1 MFVRRPISIA
11 LAFLAMLATVSAQG
25 QATPPQSPSTPPAGQ
40 ATPPQAAGPPLSMDD
55 AVRLALVH
63 NQTLIAQRLSVDIS
77 KADEITAGLKPNPN
91 LALAFAGVPVAPSQ
105 FNATFFKDVAQYTA
119 ALSYTFERGGKRN
132 ERVLSAKDS
141 TDVTAKSV
149 VDAER
154 QLRFQTIQDFIN
166 VQLAKSTLDLA
177 RQDLTSFSSTVE
189 TSQARVNAGDLAV
202 GDFLQISLQKL
213 QFEQDVSAAELS
225 LIQSKATLRQELG
238 YDTVA
243 DDFDVAG
250 DLSHLKITVTLDALK
265 QDALASRP
273 DLQSAE
279 ASLKMASDDI
289 DLAISNRAR
298 DINGNVNYSRN
309 AIGPDSVLGVGVAF
323 DLKVHDQNQGNIAHA
338 RIVVDQAKETEA
350 ATRAT
355 VLTDV
360 VSAFAQYQTNDKV
373 LTLFESGYLDQAK
386 QSLDIATY
394 VFQRGAGSLLD
405 LLNAERT
412 YRSTELSYRQALAA
426 YVTSVFQINF
436 VVGRQ
441 VVP

>member
-1 MFVRRPISIA
+1 MFVRRSVPFA
-11 LAFLAMLATVSAQG
+11 LAFLAMLAPALSAQG
-25 QATPPQSPSTPPAGQ
+25 QATPP
-40 ATPPQAAGPPLSMDD
+40 AAGPPLPLDE
-55 AVRLALVH
+55 AVRLALAH
-63 NQTLIAQRLSVDIS
+63 NQALLAQRLSIDIS

-91 LALAFAGVPVAPSQ
+91 LALGFAGVPVAPSQ
-105 FNATFFKDVAQYTA
+105 FTATFFKDVAQYTA
-119 ALSYTFERGGKRN
+119 ALSYTFERGGKRT
-132 ERVLSAKDS
+132 ERVVTAKDS
-141 TDVTAKSV
+141 TDVTAKGV

-154 QLRFQTIQDFIN
+154 QLRFQTIQAFVN

-177 RQDLTSFSSTVE
+177 RQDLASYANTVE

-213 QFEQDVSAAELS
+213 QFEEDVSNAELS
-225 LIQSKATLRQELG
+225 LIQSKAALRQLLG
-238 YDTVA
+238 FDTVA
-243 DDFDVAG
+243 EDFDVAG
-250 DLSHLKITVTLDALK
+250 DLSHLKITVTLDALR

-279 ASLKMASDDI
+279 ATLKMATDDV

-309 AIGPDSVLGVGVAF
+309 AIGPDSVLGVGAAF

-338 RIVVDQAKETEA
+338 RIAVDQATQTEA
-350 ATRAT
+350 ATRT
-355 VLTDV
+355 QVLTDV
-360 VSAFAQYQTNDKV
+360 LSAFAQYQTNDKV

-426 YVTSVFQINF
+426 YVTSVFQLNF

>member
-1 MFVRRPISIA
+1 MFVRRSIPLA
-11 LAFLAMLATVSAQG
+11 LALAAMVAPMVSAEG
-25 QATPPQSPSTPPAGQ
+25 QATPP
-40 ATPPQAAGPPLSMDD
+40 AAGTPLSLDD
-55 AVRLALVH
+55 AVRIALAN
-63 NQTLIAQRLSVDIS
+63 NQAIRAQRLGIDIS
-77 KADEITAGLKPNPN
+77 RADEITAGLKPNPN
-91 LALAFAGVPVAPSQ
+91 LALGFAGVPVAPSQ

-119 ALSYTFERGGKRN
+119 ALGYTFERGGKRN
-132 ERVLSAKDS
+132 ARVVTAKDS

-149 VDAER
+149 ADAER
-154 QLRFQTIQDFIN
+154 QLRFQTIQAFVS

-177 RQDLTSFSSTVE
+177 QQDLASYTTTVT
-189 TSQARVNAGDLAV
+189 TSQAQLAAGALAQ
-202 GDFLQISLQKL
+202 GDYDQISLQKL
-213 QFEQDVSAAELS
+213 QFQQDVSAAQLS
-225 LIQSKATLRQELG
+225 LIQSKASLRQLLG
-238 YDTVA
+238 YGNVPDT
-243 DDFDVAG
+243 FDISG
-250 DLSHLKITVTLDALK
+250 DLTHLTITVTLDALK

-279 ASLKMASDDI
+279 ASLKMANDDV

-309 AIGPDSVLGVGVAF
+309 AIGPDSVLGVGAAF

-338 RIVVDQAKETEA
+338 RIAVDQAKETEA
-350 ATRAT
+350 STRAG

-360 VSAFAQYQTNDKV
+360 ASAFAQYQTNDKV

-426 YVTSVFQINF
+426 YVTGVFQLNF

>member
-1 MFVRRPISIA
+1 MSVRRSVFFA
-11 LAFLAMLATVSAQG
+11 LAFLAMLAPVLSAQG
-25 QATPPQSPSTPPAGQ
+25 QATPP
-40 ATPPQAAGPPLSMDD
+40 AAGPPLPLDE
-55 AVRLALVH
+55 AVRLALAH
-63 NQTLIAQRLSVDIS
+63 NQAILAQRLSIDIS

-91 LALAFAGVPVAPSQ
+91 LALGFAGVPVAPSQ
-105 FNATFFKDVAQYTA
+105 FTATFFKDVAQYTA
-119 ALSYTFERGGKRN
+119 ALSYTFERGGKRT
-132 ERVLSAKDS
+132 ERVLTAKDS
-141 TDVTAKSV
+141 TDVTAKGV

-154 QLRFQTIQDFIN
+154 QLRFQTIQAFVN
-166 VQLAKSTLDLA
+166 VQLAKSTLDLT
-177 RQDLTSFSSTVE
+177 RQDLASYANTVE

-213 QFEQDVSAAELS
+213 QFEEDVSNAELG
-225 LIQSKATLRQELG
+225 LLQSKAALRQLLG

-243 DDFDVAG
+243 EDFDVAG
-250 DLSHLKITVTLDALK
+250 DLSHLKITVTLDALT

-273 DLQSAE
+273 DLQAAE
-279 ASLKMASDDI
+279 ATLKMATDDV

-309 AIGPDSVLGVGVAF
+309 AIGPDSVLGVGAAF

-338 RIVVDQAKETEA
+338 RIAVDQAKETAA
-350 ATRAT
+350 ATRT
-355 VLTDV
+355 QVLTDV
-360 VSAFAQYQTNDKV
+360 LSAFAQYQTNDKV

-426 YVTSVFQINF
+426 YVTSVFQLNF

>member
-1 MFVRRPISIA
+1 
-11 LAFLAMLATVSAQG
+11 
-25 QATPPQSPSTPPAGQ
+25 
-40 ATPPQAAGPPLSMDD
+40 MDD
-55 AVRLALVH
+55 AVRLALEH
-63 NQTLIAQRLSVDIS
+63 NQALIAQRLGIDIS
-77 KADEITAGLKPNPN
+77 KADEITSGLKPNPN
-91 LALAFAGVPVAPSQ
+91 LALGFDGIPVAPSQ
-105 FNATFFKDVAQYTA
+105 FNGTFFKDVAQYTA

-149 VDAER
+149 IDAER
-154 QLRFQTIQDFIN
+154 QLRFQTIQDFVN

-177 RQDLTSFSSTVE
+177 QQDLASFSTTVE
-189 TSQARVNAGDLAV
+189 TARAQEAAGALAH

-238 YDTVA
+238 YDNVA

-250 DLSHLKITVTLDALK
+250 DLTHTKITVTLDALK

-279 ASLKMASDDI
+279 ASLKMANDDVA
-289 DLAISNRAR
+289 LAISNRAS
-298 DINGNVNYSRN
+298 DVNGNVNYSRN
-309 AIGPDSVLGVGVAF
+309 AIGPDSVLGVGAAF
-323 DLKVHDQNQGNIAHA
+323 DLKVHDKNQGNIAHA
-338 RIVVDQAKETEA
+338 QVAVDQAKETEA
-350 ATRAT
+350 ATRT
-355 VLTDV
+355 QVLTDV
-360 VSAFAQYQTNDKV
+360 AGAFAQYQTNDKV

-386 QSLDIATY
+386 ESLDIATY

>member
-1 MFVRRPISIA
+1 MFVRRSVPLT
-11 LAFLAMLATVSAQG
+11 LAFLAMLAPVVSAQG
-25 QATPPQSPSTPPAGQ
+25 QATPPP
-40 ATPPQAAGPPLSMDD
+40 AAGPPLSLDE
-55 AVRLALVH
+55 AVRLALAH
-63 NQTLIAQRLSVDIS
+63 NQAILAQRLSIDIS

-91 LALAFAGVPVAPSQ
+91 LALGFAGVPVAPSQ

-119 ALSYTFERGGKRN
+119 ALSYTFERGGKRS
-132 ERVLSAKDS
+132 ERVLTAKDS

-154 QLRFQTIQDFIN
+154 QLRFQTIQAFVN

-177 RQDLTSFSSTVE
+177 QQDLTSFSGTVE
-189 TSQARVNAGDLAV
+189 TSRARVTAGDLAE

-213 QFEQDVSAAELS
+213 VFETDVSAAQLS
-225 LIQSKATLRQELG
+225 LIQSKATLRQLLG
-238 YDTVA
+238 YDNVA

-250 DLSHLKITVTLDALK
+250 DLTHLKITVTLDALK

-279 ASLKMASDDI
+279 ASLKMANDDV

-309 AIGPDSVLGVGVAF
+309 AIGPDSVLGVGVAV

-338 RIVVDQAKETEA
+338 RIAVDQARQTEA

-360 VSAFAQYQTNDKV
+360 LSAFAQYQTNDKV

-386 QSLDIATY
+386 QSLDIATF
-394 VFQRGAGSLLD
+394 VFQRGAGNLLD

-426 YVTSVFQINF
+426 YVTSVFQLNF

>member
-1 MFVRRPISIA
+1 LT
-11 LAFLAMLATVSAQG
+11 LAFLAMLAPVVSAQG
-25 QATPPQSPSTPPAGQ
+25 QATPPP
-40 ATPPQAAGPPLSMDD
+40 AAGPPLSLDE
-55 AVRLALVH
+55 AVRLALAH
-63 NQTLIAQRLSVDIS
+63 NQAILAQRLSIDIS

-91 LALAFAGVPVAPSQ
+91 LALGFAGVPVAPSQ

-119 ALSYTFERGGKRN
+119 ALSYTFERGGKRS
-132 ERVLSAKDS
+132 ERVLTAKDS

-154 QLRFQTIQDFIN
+154 QLRFQTIQAFVN

-177 RQDLTSFSSTVE
+177 QQDLTSFSGTVE
-189 TSQARVNAGDLAV
+189 TSRARVTAGDLAE

-213 QFEQDVSAAELS
+213 VFETDVSAAQLS
-225 LIQSKATLRQELG
+225 LIQSKATLRQLLG
-238 YDTVA
+238 YDNVA

-250 DLSHLKITVTLDALK
+250 DLTHLKITVTLDALK

-279 ASLKMASDDI
+279 ASLKMANDDV

-309 AIGPDSVLGVGVAF
+309 AIGPDSVLGVGVAV

-338 RIVVDQAKETEA
+338 RIAVDQARQTEA

-360 VSAFAQYQTNDKV
+360 LSAFAQYQTNDKV

-386 QSLDIATY
+386 QSLDIATF
-394 VFQRGAGSLLD
+394 VFQRGAGNLLD

-426 YVTSVFQINF
+426 YVTSVFQLNF

>member
-1 MFVRRPISIA
+1 MFVRRSVPFA
-11 LAFLAMLATVSAQG
+11 LAFLAMLAPVVSAQ
-25 QATPPQSPSTPPAGQ
+25 GQ
-40 ATPPQAAGPPLSMDD
+40 ATPPQAAGPPLPLDE
-55 AVRLALVH
+55 AVRLALAN
-63 NQTLIAQRLSVDIS
+63 NQAIRAQRLGIDIS
-77 KADEITAGLKPNPN
+77 KADEITVGLKPNPS
-91 LALAFAGVPVAPSQ
+91 LALGFDGVPVAPSQ

-149 VDAER
+149 ADAER
-154 QLRFQTIQDFIN
+154 QLRFQTIQAFIN

-177 RQDLTSFSSTVE
+177 RQDLASFSNTVE
-189 TSQARVNAGDLAV
+189 IGQAKVNAGDLAV
-202 GDFLQISLQKL
+202 GDFLQMSLQKL
-213 QFEQDVSAAELS
+213 VFETDVSAAELS
-225 LIQSKATLRQELG
+225 LIQSKASLRQLLG
-238 YDTVA
+238 YDNVA
-243 DDFDVAG
+243 EDFDVAG
-250 DLSHLKITVTLDALK
+250 DLSHVKITVTLDALK

-279 ASLKMASDDI
+279 ASLKMANDEV
-289 DLAISNRAR
+289 DLAIANRAT
-298 DINGNVNYSRN
+298 DVNGNVNYSRN
-309 AIGPDSVLGVGVAF
+309 AIGPDSVLGVGAAF
-323 DLKVHDQNQGNIAHA
+323 DLKVHDKNQGNIAHA
-338 RIVVDQAKETEA
+338 RIAVDQAKQTEA

-360 VSAFAQYQTNDKV
+360 ASAFAQYQTNDKV

-426 YVTSVFQINF
+426 YVTGVFQLNF

>member
-1 MFVRRPISIA
+1 MFVRRSVPFA
-11 LAFLAMLATVSAQG
+11 LALAATFATMASAQG
-25 QATPPQSPSTPPAGQ
+25 PATQP
-40 ATPPQAAGPPLSMDD
+40 AAGAPLALDD
-55 AVRLALVH
+55 AVRIALAN
-63 NQTLIAQRLSVDIS
+63 NQAIRAQRLGIDIS

-132 ERVLSAKDS
+132 ERVLTAKDS
-141 TDVTAKSV
+141 TDVTAKGV

-154 QLRFQTIQDFIN
+154 QLRFQTIQAFVN

-238 YDTVA
+238 YDNVA

-250 DLSHLKITVTLDALK
+250 DLTHLKITVTLDALK

-279 ASLKMASDDI
+279 ASLKMASDAV
-289 DLAISNRAR
+289 DLAIDNRAR

-338 RIVVDQAKETEA
+338 RVAVDQAKQTEA
-350 ATRAT
+350 ATRAQ

-360 VSAFAQYQTNDKV
+360 SSAFAQYHTNDKV

-394 VFQRGAGSLLD
+394 VFQQGAGNLLD

>member
-1 MFVRRPISIA
+1 MFVRRSVPFA
-11 LAFLAMLATVSAQG
+11 LALLAMLAPVVSAQ
-25 QATPPQSPSTPPAGQ
+25 GQ
-40 ATPPQAAGPPLSMDD
+40 ATPPQAAGPPLSLDD
-55 AVRLALVH
+55 AVRLALAH
-63 NQTLIAQRLSVDIS
+63 NQALLAQRLSIDIS
-77 KADEITAGLKPNPN
+77 KADEVTAGLKPNPN
-91 LALAFAGVPVAPSQ
+91 VALGFDGIPVAPSQ
-105 FNATFFKDVAQYTA
+105 FNATFFRDVAQYTA
-119 ALSYTFERGGKRN
+119 AVSYTFERGGKRT
-132 ERVLSAKDS
+132 ERVVTAKDS

-149 VDAER
+149 ADAER

-177 RQDLTSFSSTVE
+177 RQDLASFSSTVE
-189 TSQARVNAGDLAV
+189 TSRARVTAGDLAE

-225 LIQSKATLRQELG
+225 LIQSKATLRQALG

-250 DLSHLKITVTLDALK
+250 DLTHLPITVTLDALT
-265 QDALASRP
+265 QAALATRP

-279 ASLKMASDDI
+279 RSLKLATDQV
-289 DLAISNRAR
+289 DLAIANRAR
-298 DINGNVNYSRN
+298 DINGNANYSRN

-338 RIVVDQAKETEA
+338 RIAVDQATETEA
-350 ATRAT
+350 ATRAQ

-373 LTLFESGYLDQAK
+373 LALFESGYLDQAK

-426 YVTSVFQINF
+426 YVTSIFQLNF

>member
-1 MFVRRPISIA
+1 MFVRRSIPLA
-11 LAFLAMLATVSAQG
+11 LALAAMVAPMVSAEG
-25 QATPPQSPSTPPAGQ
+25 QATPP
-40 ATPPQAAGPPLSMDD
+40 AAGTPLSLDD
-55 AVRLALVH
+55 AVRIALAN
-63 NQTLIAQRLSVDIS
+63 NQAIRAQRLGIDIS
-77 KADEITAGLKPNPN
+77 RADEITAGLKPNPN
-91 LALAFAGVPVAPSQ
+91 LALGFAGVPVAPSQ

-119 ALSYTFERGGKRN
+119 ALGYTFERGGKRN
-132 ERVLSAKDS
+132 ARVVTAKDS

-149 VDAER
+149 ADAER
-154 QLRFQTIQDFIN
+154 QLRFQTIQAFVS

-177 RQDLTSFSSTVE
+177 QQDLASYTTTVT
-189 TSQARVNAGDLAV
+189 TSQAQLAAGALAQ
-202 GDFLQISLQKL
+202 GDYDQISLQKL
-213 QFEQDVSAAELS
+213 QFQQDVSAAQLS
-225 LIQSKATLRQELG
+225 LIQSKASLRHLLG
-238 YDTVA
+238 YGNVPDT
-243 DDFDVAG
+243 FDISG
-250 DLSHLKITVTLDALK
+250 DLTHLKITFTLDALK

-279 ASLKMASDDI
+279 ASLKMA
-289 DLAISNRAR
+289 
-298 DINGNVNYSRN
+298 NGNVNYSRN

-338 RIVVDQAKETEA
+338 RIAVDQAKETEA
-350 ATRAT
+350 STRAG

-360 VSAFAQYQTNDKV
+360 ASAFAQYQTNDKV

-394 VFQRGAGSLLD
+394 VFQRGAASLLD

-412 YRSTELSYRQALAA
+412 YRSTQLAYRQALAA
-426 YVTSVFQINF
+426 YVTSLFQINF

>member
-1 MFVRRPISIA
+1 MFVRRSVPFA
-11 LAFLAMLATVSAQG
+11 PAFLAMLATVVSAQG
-25 QATPPQSPSTPPAGQ
+25 QTTPPS
-40 ATPPQAAGPPLSMDD
+40 AAGPPLSLDE
-55 AVRLALVH
+55 AVRLALAH
-63 NQTLIAQRLSVDIS
+63 NQSLLAQRLSIDIS

-91 LALAFAGVPVAPSQ
+91 LALGFDGVPVAPSQ

-132 ERVLSAKDS
+132 ERVLTAKDS

-149 VDAER
+149 LDSER
-154 QLRFQTIQDFIN
+154 QLRFQATQAFVN

-177 RQDLTSFSSTVE
+177 RQDLASYSNTVE
-189 TSQARVNAGDLAV
+189 TSRARVTAGDLAE

-213 QFEQDVSAAELS
+213 VFETDVSAAELS
-225 LIQSKATLRQELG
+225 LIQSKATLRQLLG
-238 YDTVA
+238 YDNVA

-250 DLSHLKITVTLDALK
+250 DLAHLKITVTLDALK

-273 DLQSAE
+273 DLRSAE
-279 ASLKMASDDI
+279 ANLKMANDDV
-289 DLAISNRAR
+289 DLAIANRAS

-338 RIVVDQAKETEA
+338 RVAVDQAKQTEA
-350 ATRAT
+350 ATRAQ

-386 QSLDIATY
+386 QSLDIATF
-394 VFQRGAGSLLD
+394 VFQRGAGNLLD

-426 YVTSVFQINF
+426 YVTSVFQLNF